1 MPFQSHPKGLTAR
14 IRLTPGARKTGVQGL
29 ADVAGDAGAAGR
41 MLKISVNAVPED
53 GKANRALLEFLARE
67 WGLPKSA
74 LSLLNGDTSRQK
86 TVLAETDDPQSLM
99 DKLQA
104 LYHL

>member
-1 MPFQSHPKGLTAR
+1 MPFQLHTKGLTVR

>member
-29 ADVAGDAGAAGR
+29 ADAAGDAGAAGR

-99 DKLQA
+99 ARLRA